1 MGNCSSKVW
10 SGNNKNGALSYAMCN
25 VGIDHDPIPEQVNL
39 NTKARGNS
47 NNDVKAITIYF
58 YCFEFSLNLIDA
70 VAFDK
75 PKIYFRQADHFSI
88 PGCSGWMKCN
98 PFK

>member
-1 MGNCSSKVW
+1 MGVEIIRTGLCLMQCVIPVYTK
-10 SGNNKNGALSYAMCN
+10 
-25 VGIDHDPIPEQVNL
+25 DPIPEQVNL

-47 NNDVKAITIYF
+47 YNDVKAIRIYF

-75 PKIYFRQADHFSI
+75 PKIYFRQTDHFSI
-88 PGCSGWMKCN
+88 PSCSG
-98 PFK
+98 